1 MSDLGIFYSSMSSVM
16 KQWNDFSTSK
26 NLYKAYFNMQSAQT
40 QESSANQESYIQKL
54 INGSTEKLSPV
65 SDKLSTLSGSLS
77 DSVSKL
83 EKAFTADSETGET
96 DMNTAYSAAESF
108 VESYNK
114 LSEGIKSSG
123 NSTVSGK
130 SQFITNMTNAYSYK
144 LQKAG
149 ITANADGSLSIDK
162 EKFMA
167 ADEKSIDQI
176 FGKKDSFAQF
186 MSKQAEQLSAYA
198 QTDLYRQASS
208 YSAAGNITNIANISG
223 SYFSIL
229 G

>member
-26 NLYKAYFNMQSAQT
+26 NLYKAYFDMQSGQS
-40 QESSANQESYIQKL
+40 QKSGANQESYIQKL

-77 DSVSKL
+77 DSVRGL
-83 EKAFTADSETGET
+83 EKAFTADSKTGET

-162 EKFMA
+162 EKFMS

-198 QTDLYRQASS
+198 QTDMYRQASS

>member
-16 KQWNDFSTSK
+16 KQWNDFSASK
-26 NLYKAYFNMQSAQT
+26 NLYKAYFDMQSAGT
-40 QESSANQESYIQKL
+40 QKSGANQESYIQKL

-77 DSVSKL
+77 DSVRGL
-83 EKAFTADSETGET
+83 EKAFTADSKTGET
-96 DMNTAYSAAESF
+96 DMNAAYSAAESF

-162 EKFMA
+162 EKFMS

-198 QTDLYRQASS
+198 QTDMYRQASA

>member
-1 MSDLGIFYSSMSSVM
+1 
-16 KQWNDFSTSK
+16 
-26 NLYKAYFNMQSAQT
+26 
-40 QESSANQESYIQKL
+40 
-54 INGSTEKLSPV
+54 
-65 SDKLSTLSGSLS
+65 
-77 DSVSKL
+77 
-83 EKAFTADSETGET
+83 
-96 DMNTAYSAAESF
+96 MNTAYSAAESF

-130 SQFITNMTNAYSYK
+130 SQFIANMTNAYSYK

-149 ITANADGSLSIDK
+149 ITANADGTLSIDK
-162 EKFMA
+162 EKFMS
-167 ADEKSIDQI
+167 ADEKSVNDI
-176 FGKKDSFAQF
+176 FGEKDSFAQF

>member
-26 NLYKAYFNMQSAQT
+26 NLYKAYFDMQSAGT
-40 QESSANQESYIQKL
+40 QKGSANQESYIQKL

-83 EKAFTADSETGET
+83 EKAFTPDAKTGET

-123 NSTVSGK
+123 NSTVAGK
-130 SQFITNMTNAYSYK
+130 SQFIANMTNAYSYK

-149 ITANADGSLSIDK
+149 ITAKADGTLSIDK
-162 EKFMA
+162 EKFMS
-167 ADEKSIDQI
+167 ADEKSVNEI